1 MKLNL
6 VGNTKLQVSELGV
19 GTAPHGGLYSV
30 VTQDMATESIKAAID
45 SGCHYIDTA
54 PLYGFGQAEI
64 YLKETLKSI
73 PRNEYVISTKV
84 GRVLRKLSE
93 DVSDS
98 RSEFPGFFL
107 NAAPYDTHW
116 DFSYDGV
123 RKSFEGSL
131 ERMGLDKINI
141 LYIHMLP
148 EHYDEVL
155 NSAYPAVQQLKSEG
169 LVDAIGIGIDFV
181 EPLVDFLKTEAEFDI
196 FMLAGRYTLLDN
208 TALNE
213 LMPLCRAR
221 NVSLSLAGPYNS
233 GILAAGLKDELT
245 KESKFFYEN
254 VSPEVLKHAQSIKSV
269 CDNHQV
275 PLKAVALQF
284 GTASDVV
291 ATTVPGARKAAE
303 ALDNAQMIDLKI
315 PNQLWDELK
324 SKNLIPGNCQTP

>member
-1 MKLNL
+1 
-6 VGNTKLQVSELGV
+6 
-19 GTAPHGGLYSV
+19 
-30 VTQDMATESIKAAID
+30 
-45 SGCHYIDTA
+45 
-54 PLYGFGQAEI
+54 
-64 YLKETLKSI
+64 
-73 PRNEYVISTKV
+73 
-84 GRVLRKLSE
+84 
-93 DVSDS
+93 
-98 RSEFPGFFL
+98 
-107 NAAPYDTHW
+107 
-116 DFSYDGV
+116 
-123 RKSFEGSL
+123 
-131 ERMGLDKINI
+131 MGLDKVNI

-155 NSAYPAVQQLKSEG
+155 NSAYPAVKQLKSEG

-181 EPLVDFLKTEAEFDI
+181 QPLVDFLKTEAEFDI

-213 LMPLCRAR
+213 LMPICRAR

-269 CDNHQV
+269 CDNYQV

-291 ATTVPGARKAAE
+291 ASTVPGARKATE
-303 ALDNAQMIDLKI
+303 AIDNAQMIDLKI
-315 PNQLWDELK
+315 PNQLWNELK
-324 SKNLIPGNCQTP
+324 SKNLIPEDCQTP

>member
-1 MKLNL
+1 M
-6 VGNTKLQVSELGV
+6 
-19 GTAPHGGLYSV
+19 
-30 VTQDMATESIKAAID
+30 
-45 SGCHYIDTA
+45 
-54 PLYGFGQAEI
+54 
-64 YLKETLKSI
+64 
-73 PRNEYVISTKV
+73 
-84 GRVLRKLSE
+84 
-93 DVSDS
+93 
-98 RSEFPGFFL
+98 

-208 TALNE
+208 TALNQ